1 MGHLRVAA
9 ALAAVAAVLACT
21 TAATTPA
28 KSAPA
33 VAPAARAAVAVQVAR
48 PVAGIALTAAVRPV
62 PTSSRHSAFP
72 SVAQAPDGSL
82 TMVWRGGSDHAVSRN
97 GLVYRAVS
105 WDLGRTWT
113 GESVVPLPA
122 GHDYR
127 DPSISYVDGHEY
139 LTFFT
144 GSASLGAE
152 GAYVVRDGG
161 APVRIDAL
169 PYAAISAPVV
179 KLPNGQLGAAFYG
192 RKAGESVDTA
202 WMAWSS
208 DAGQSWTTNRILND
222 GTPHAE
228 PVLLVRN
235 GVVHLLA
242 RGGADTIVMRSSTA
256 SGASGSWDTP
266 HVIVGAC
273 TGRPSAMV
281 TAAGTMVMVCRGILP
296 SPNAQVAYSVDPSG
310 AKWWWGSLVLAAPAG
325 SFGMTYAAMYEV
337 LPGVIHVV
345 AGMEQLDGSSAL
357 WGAYLAES
365 VQ

>member
-1 MGHLRVAA
+1 MV
-9 ALAAVAAVLACT
+9 AVAVVLACT

-28 KSAPA
+28 AKSTQAA
-33 VAPAARAAVAVQVAR
+33 KPAARAVVAVQVAR
-48 PVAGIALTAAVRPV
+48 PVAGIAITAAVRPV

-72 SVAQAPDGSL
+72 SIAQAPDGSL
-82 TMVWRGGSDHAVSRN
+82 TMVSRGGFDHAASK
-97 GLVYRAVS
+97 
-105 WDLGRTWT
+105 DGRVMLATGTFKVGVGIIWS
-113 GESVVPLPA
+113 GESTLLTAA
-122 GHDYR
+122 GVDYR

-144 GSASLGAE
+144 ASTNSGAE
-152 GAYVVRDGG
+152 GAYVVRDRDV
-161 APVRIDAL
+161 AHPIRIDAL
-169 PYAAISAPVV
+169 PYAAISAPIVR
-179 KLPNGQLGAAFYG
+179 LPNGVLGAAFYG
-192 RKAGESVDTA
+192 HKSGESIDTA
-202 WMAWSS
+202 WMGFSS
-208 DAGQSWTTNRILND
+208 DLGQSWTTNRILND
-222 GTPHAE
+222 GSPHAE

-242 RGGADTIVMRSSTA
+242 RGGADTIVMRSSTN

-273 TGRPSAMV
+273 TGRPSATV

-296 SPNAQVAYSVDPSG
+296 SPNAQVAYSVDPTG
-310 AKWWWGSLVLAAPAG
+310 AKWWWGPLVLAAPAG

-345 AGMEQLDGSSAL
+345 AGMEQADGSSAL